1 MDSVCVFVW
10 GRKCSKC
17 SKLEAA
23 VTTDIHYKKSPVD
36 LKLDFTIC
44 YLDHWQNR
52 KAMGSQRPE
61 SLHL

>member
-10 GRKCSKC
+10 GRKC

-52 KAMGSQRPE
+52 KAMGS
-61 SLHL
+61 